1 MFDMNRYSG
10 DRLTWLRRRRVT
22 FVGREK
28 RNATKAGQRAGS
40 ASRIRCHAII
50 KRSLPP
56 SSNPRHRLGRVDMLT
71 HRRADRANQAI
82 LEQLAAQN
90 HEIHSLQ
97 KQFETRFDKIEQLLA
112 SFGGAHTGSSGSTK
126 DGVKVK
132 SDHHPAAAAAAA
144 ADSESG
150 DSKQSVDHKITQ
162 SSNKRPS
169 VVEASPSGSHVTVGT
184 HSSGV
189 DSGGA
194 HAPDVPVAIEHTTA
208 AHRLLRWPSIKALI
222 SKSKQKTNLS
232 EDYVM
237 RLEETKGILRVY
249 GRGEGLDSG
258 DGAHPSSPTN
268 SATSGRSDEIPEAR
282 SPASS
287 TDGLWGSG
295 FADARF
301 HSDVGGLSRDG
312 TLIIDPPTLRR
323 LLKSYMENIHILHPF
338 LNKQSL
344 HQMVENFSAYYNPE
358 KHRHSARLSSSVSAP
373 APTLEGRVESFDTL
387 HKPAKRKHSDGQY
400 QHHAHEACSPPG
412 QPTSQPPLQ
421 KSISTAIVLL
431 VMALGKI
438 CEWHDSLPGPVPDS
452 NKENTFAHHVSFSPL
467 HPNTEPP
474 SPVSVRQSPI
484 SSTQSLG
491 NASIASPMSGF
502 PSIRR
507 MTEEPFPGA
516 RNVDV
521 IPGLAY
527 YAQATDI
534 LGNCHGGNDLAH
546 VQANLLAGLYAG
558 QLARTFES
566 WSWIHTACRACRYL
580 VRK

>member
-1 MFDMNRYSG
+1 
-10 DRLTWLRRRRVT
+10 
-22 FVGREK
+22 
-28 RNATKAGQRAGS
+28 
-40 ASRIRCHAII
+40 
-50 KRSLPP
+50 
-56 SSNPRHRLGRVDMLT
+56 MLT
-71 HRRADRANQAI
+71 LRRADRANQAI
-82 LEQLAAQN
+82 LDQLTAQN
-90 HEIHSLQ
+90 NEIHDLR
-97 KQFETRFDKIEQLLA
+97 KQFEARFDKIEQLLA
-112 SFGGAHTGSSGSTK
+112 NFGGAPPASGAAHE
-126 DGVKVK
+126 GGKVK
-132 SDHHPAAAAAAA
+132 SDGPATAS
-144 ADSESG
+144 SESG
-150 DSKQSVDHKITQ
+150 DSKQSLDPKIAS

-169 VVEASPSGSHVTVGT
+169 VVEASPSGSHITVGT

-189 DSGGA
+189 DSGAA
-194 HAPDVPVAIEHTTA
+194 HGPDAPAAIEHTTA

-222 SKSKQKTNLS
+222 SKTNQKFPLN

-237 RLEETKGILRVY
+237 KLEETKGILRVY
-249 GRGEGLDSG
+249 GRGEGLDCG

-268 SATSGRSDEIPEAR
+268 SSSSGRSDETPEAR

-287 TDGLWGSG
+287 ADGLWGSG

-301 HSDVGGLSRDG
+301 YNEIGGLNRDG

-338 LNKQSL
+338 LNKASL
-344 HQMVENFSAYYNPE
+344 NQMVENFSAHYNPD
-358 KHRHSARLSSSVSAP
+358 KHRDSTRLSSSASTTAGVD
-373 APTLEGRVESFDTL
+373 SFNPL
-387 HKPAKRKHSDGQY
+387 HKPGKRKHSDGQY
-400 QHHAHEACSPPG
+400 QSYVHDANSPPG
-412 QPTSQPPLQ
+412 QSSAQPPLQ

-438 CEWHDSLPGPVPDS
+438 CEWHDSLPGPVAES
-452 NKENTFAHHVSFSPL
+452 NKESAFPHPLMFSTL
-467 HPNTEPP
+467 RSTTEPP

-491 NASIASPMSGF
+491 NASIASPMSVF
-502 PSIRR
+502 PPTRR
-507 MTEEPFPGA
+507 MTDEPLPGA

-527 YAQATDI
+527 YAHATDI

>member
-1 MFDMNRYSG
+1 
-10 DRLTWLRRRRVT
+10 
-22 FVGREK
+22 
-28 RNATKAGQRAGS
+28 
-40 ASRIRCHAII
+40 
-50 KRSLPP
+50 
-56 SSNPRHRLGRVDMLT
+56 MLT
-71 HRRADRANQAI
+71 LRRADRANQAI
-82 LEQLAAQN
+82 LDQLTAN
-90 HEIHSLQ
+90 HNDLHDMS
-97 KQFETRFDKIEQLLA
+97 KSFEGRFDKIDHILEVLTSSHPA
-112 SFGGAHTGSSGSTK
+112 FGATH
-126 DGVKVK
+126 DGGKGK
-132 SDHHPAAAAAAA
+132 SDGHPA

-150 DSKQSVDHKITQ
+150 DSRQSLDHKVTLA
-162 SSNKRPS
+162 SKKRPS
-169 VVEASPSGSHVTVGT
+169 VVGASPSGSHITVAT

-189 DSGGA
+189 DAGGGA
-194 HAPDVPVAIEHTTA
+194 HVSDAPIAIEHTTA
-208 AHRLLRWPSIKALI
+208 AHRLLRWPSIKALV
-222 SKSKQKTNLS
+222 SKSKQNGLS

-237 RLEETKGILRVY
+237 KLEERKGILRVY
-249 GRGEGLDSG
+249 GRGEGLDCG

-268 SATSGRSDEIPEAR
+268 SSTSGRSDETPEAR

-295 FADARF
+295 FADARLYNEI
-301 HSDVGGLSRDG
+301 GGLRLDG

-323 LLKSYMENIHILHPF
+323 LLKSYMENVHILHPF
-338 LNKQSL
+338 LNKTSL
-344 HQMVENFSAYYNPE
+344 HQMFENFSASYNGD
-358 KHRHSARLSSSVSAP
+358 KHRHSGRLSSIASAT
-373 APTLEGRVESFDTL
+373 APIPEGRAEFNTA

-400 QHHAHEACSPPG
+400 PNYGHDASSSPG
-412 QPTSQPPLQ
+412 QPTPQLPLQ

-438 CEWHDSLPGPVPDS
+438 CEWHEPLPGPVPES
-452 NKENTFAHHVSFSPL
+452 SKESPFPHPSPL
-467 HPNTEPP
+467 RPMTEPP

-502 PSIRR
+502 ASIRR
-507 MTEEPFPGA
+507 MTDDPLPPGA

-566 WSWIHTACRACRYL
+566 WSWINTACRACRYL
-580 VRK
+580 VRKWVFSSLGLLRSESNQRVQPIVEKRTRRTRRSHQVCILDMLTIGEVKHAWGHFRFPEVDADTRPVIS

>member
-1 MFDMNRYSG
+1 MLCNYQTVAPAKYDP
-10 DRLTWLRRRRVT
+10 
-22 FVGREK
+22 
-28 RNATKAGQRAGS
+28 
-40 ASRIRCHAII
+40 
-50 KRSLPP
+50 PP
-56 SSNPRHRLGRVDMLT
+56 SSRPVEMLT
-71 HRRADRANQAI
+71 HRRADRANQNI
-82 LEQLAAQN
+82 LDQLAAQN
-90 HEIHSLQ
+90 TEIRELQ
-97 KQFETRFDKIEQLLA
+97 KKFEARFDKIEQLLA
-112 SFGGAHTGSSGSTK
+112 NFHGAPTASGAPH

-132 SDHHPAAAAAAA
+132 SDGHPT

-150 DSKQSVDHKITQ
+150 DGKHLLDRKILQ
-162 SSNKRPS
+162 SSKKRPS
-169 VVEASPSGSHVTVGT
+169 VVGASPSGSHMTVGT

-194 HAPDVPVAIEHTTA
+194 HVPDVPVAIEHTTA

-222 SKSKQKTNLS
+222 SKSKQTSSLN

-237 RLEETKGILRVY
+237 TLEETKGILRVY
-249 GRGEGLDSG
+249 GRGEGIDYG
-258 DGAHPSSPTN
+258 DGAHPSSPSN
-268 SATSGRSDEIPEAR
+268 SSTSVRSDETPEAR

-295 FADARF
+295 FADARI
-301 HSDVGGLSRDG
+301 HSEIGGLNRDG
-312 TLIIDPPTLRR
+312 TLTIDPLTLRR

-338 LNKQSL
+338 LNKSL
-344 HQMVENFSAYYNPE
+344 LTQMVENFSAYYNGD
-358 KHRHSARLSSSVSAP
+358 KHRLAARLPPSVP
-373 APTLEGRVESFDTL
+373 AAAATLEGRVEPFNNL
-387 HKPAKRKHSDGQY
+387 RNPAKRKHSDGQY
-400 QHHAHEACSPPG
+400 HHYVFDACSSPG
-412 QPTSQPPLQ
+412 QSTAQPPLQ

-438 CEWHDSLPGPVPDS
+438 CEWHDPLPGPVS
-452 NKENTFAHHVSFSPL
+452 ESSKESAFP
-467 HPNTEPP
+467 HPSSLRPTTEPP

-502 PSIRR
+502 SSTRR
-507 MTEEPFPGA
+507 MTDEPAPGT

-534 LGNCHGGNDLAH
+534 LGNCHGGNDLSH

>member
-1 MFDMNRYSG
+1 
-10 DRLTWLRRRRVT
+10 
-22 FVGREK
+22 
-28 RNATKAGQRAGS
+28 
-40 ASRIRCHAII
+40 
-50 KRSLPP
+50 
-56 SSNPRHRLGRVDMLT
+56 MLT
-71 HRRADRANQAI
+71 RRRADRANQAI
-82 LEQLAAQN
+82 IDQLTAQN
-90 HEIHSLQ
+90 NEIHDLQ
-97 KQFETRFDKIEQLLA
+97 KQFEARFDKIEHLLTNLSGVPTA
-112 SFGGAHTGSSGSTK
+112 SGATK

-132 SDHHPAAAAAAA
+132 SDYLPAAAE
-144 ADSESG
+144 SESG
-150 DSKQSVDHKITQ
+150 ESKQSMDHKITQ
-162 SSNKRPS
+162 SSKKRAS
-169 VVEASPSGSHVTVGT
+169 IVEASPSGSHITVGT

-189 DSGGA
+189 DSVGA
-194 HAPDVPVAIEHTTA
+194 NAAPDAPVAIEHTTA

-222 SKSKQKTNLS
+222 SKSKQTSSLN

-237 RLEETKGILRVY
+237 NLEEKRGILRLY
-249 GRGEGLDSG
+249 GKGEGLDG
-258 DGAHPSSPTN
+258 FDGAHPSSPTN
-268 SATSGRSDEIPEAR
+268 SSTSGRSDEIPEAR

-301 HSDVGGLSRDG
+301 GGEIGGLNQDG
-312 TLIIDPPTLRR
+312 TLTIDPPTLRR

-338 LNKQSL
+338 LNKASL
-344 HQMVENFSAYYNPE
+344 NQMFENFSAYYND
-358 KHRHSARLSSSVSAP
+358 KHRHSSRVSSSVSGTA
-373 APTLEGRVESFDTL
+373 ATLEGRVESFNTL

-400 QHHAHEACSPPG
+400 QNYGHEAGSPPT

-421 KSISTAIVLL
+421 KSISTGIILL

-438 CEWHDSLPGPVPDS
+438 CECHDSLPGPVS
-452 NKENTFAHHVSFSPL
+452 ESSKENAFTHPLSFSPFR
-467 HPNTEPP
+467 PTGTTEPP

-491 NASIASPMSGF
+491 NASIASPLSGF

-507 MTEEPFPGA
+507 MTDEHLPGA
-516 RNVDV
+516 KNANV

-546 VQANLLAGLYAG
+546 VQANLLAGLYCG

-566 WSWIHTACRACRYL
+566 WSWISTACRACRYL
-580 VRK
+580 VRE